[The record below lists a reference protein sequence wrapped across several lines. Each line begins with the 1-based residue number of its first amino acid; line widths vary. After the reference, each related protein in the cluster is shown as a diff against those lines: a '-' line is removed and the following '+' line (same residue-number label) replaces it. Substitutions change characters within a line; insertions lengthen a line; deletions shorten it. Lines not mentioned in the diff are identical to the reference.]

1 LPRHLIPEVGIRHFS
16 STMPKIA
23 RNAHANNNGDAEQS
37 AEIPPK

>member
-1 LPRHLIPEVGIRHFS
+1 
-16 STMPKIA
+16 MPKIA